1 MKLDVKWIAI
11 LVLTGACILFFGMWF
26 FKGSDTKGR
35 IRQLEKENLMIEE
48 VRDSLEL
55 VNKSLSEEFDKI
67 QIDIDERDKKIK
79 DIEDRLFKT
88 KRELDAANAK
98 VSGYKKDLAETK
110 KKIEDLKKNPIK
122 REDEDLLRSLKEKLK

>member
-1 MKLDVKWIAI
+1 MKLDVKWVVI
-11 LVLTGACILFFGMWF
+11 LILTGACILFFGMWF
-26 FKGSDTKGR
+26 FKGSDIKER
-35 IRQLEKENLMIEE
+35 IRTLEKENQRIEKC
-48 VRDSLEL
+48 RDSLEL
-55 VNKSLSEEFDKI
+55 ANKMLSVEFNKI
-67 QIDIDERDKKIK
+67 QRSIEDRDKKIK
-79 DIEDRLFKT
+79 DIEDQLLKT